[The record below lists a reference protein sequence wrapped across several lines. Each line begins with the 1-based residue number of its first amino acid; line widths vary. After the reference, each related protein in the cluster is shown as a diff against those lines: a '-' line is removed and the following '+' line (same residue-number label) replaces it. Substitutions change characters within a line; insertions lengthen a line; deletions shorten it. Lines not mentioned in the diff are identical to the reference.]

1 MGAVVC
7 LIIKMKSVLVICLCL
22 LASQAY
28 AKLHSIELKR
38 LDQGRTLRGIHQS
51 RERITNR
58 WGSGN
63 VAIPEEDLV
72 NYMDAQYYGEIEI
85 GTPAQKF
92 TVIFDTGSSNLWV
105 PSATCGW
112 LNIACKRHNKYDSTK
127 SSTYTKDGR
136 DFSIQYGTGAM
147 KGFVSVDKV
156 CVAGVC
162 VDNQGFAEAVKEPGI
177 TFVAAKFDGILG
189 MGWSTISVDGL
200 PTVFD
205 SMIAQNSVEA
215 PVFSFYL
222 NRNPDDSNGG
232 KLVLGGSDKNLYTGE
247 MNYIPLSQTTYWQ
260 VNMDGVSVNGDKSL
274 ACANGCEAVMDTGT
288 SLIAGPSGDIK
299 AINEAI
305 GAKVNPLTGQ
315 GMIDCAQIPSL
326 PVINFTFG
334 GKDYALEGKDY
345 VLKIEQGGQAL
356 CLSGFMGLPTP
367 GGLWILG
374 DVFLGKYY
382 SEYDVGNKRVGLA
395 AAV

>member
-1 MGAVVC
+1 
-7 LIIKMKSVLVICLCL
+7 MKSFLVVCLCL
-22 LASQAY
+22 LTSQSY

-38 LDQGRTLRGIHQS
+38 LEQTRSLRGDLES
-51 RERITNR
+51 RERIANR

-63 VAIPEEDLV
+63 VQIPEEDLV

-85 GTPAQKF
+85 GTPGQKF

-105 PSATCGW
+105 PSSTCGW
-112 LNIACKRHNKYDSTK
+112 LNIACQRHNKYDSGA

-162 VDNQGFAEAVKEPGI
+162 VDSQGFAEAVHEPGI
-177 TFVAAKFDGILG
+177 TFIAAKFDGILG

-205 SMIAQNSVEA
+205 NMIAQKKVDS

-222 NRNPDDSNGG
+222 NRDPNDSNGG
-232 KLVLGGSDKNLYTGE
+232 KLVLGGSDKTLYTGE
-247 MNYIPLSQTTYWQ
+247 MSYIPLSQTTYWQ
-260 VNMDGVSVNGDKSL
+260 VNMDKVSVAGDDASV
-274 ACANGCEAVMDTGT
+274 CANGCEAVMDTGT
-288 SLIAGPSGDIK
+288 SLIAGPAADIK
-299 AINEAI
+299 AINKAI

-315 GMIDCAQIPSL
+315 GMIDCDQIPKL

-334 GKDYALEGKDY
+334 GNDYPLEGKDY
-345 VLKIEQGGQAL
+345 VLKIEQGGQAM

-374 DVFLGKYY
+374 DVFLGRYY

-395 AAV
+395 AAA

>member
-105 PSATCGW
+105 PSSTCGW

-127 SSTYTKDGR
+127 STTYTKDGR

-147 KGFVSVDKV
+147 KGFVSVDTV

-177 TFVAAKFDGILG
+177 TFIAAKFDGILG
-189 MGWSTISVDGL
+189 MGWNTIAVDGI

-205 SMIAQNSVEA
+205 SMIAQKKVDA
-215 PVFSFYL
+215 PVFGF
-222 NRNPDDSNGG
+222 
-232 KLVLGGSDKNLYTGE
+232 
-247 MNYIPLSQTTYWQ
+247 WQ
-260 VNMDGVSVNGDKSL
+260 VKMDGVSVAGADSV
-274 ACANGCEAVMDTGT
+274 CAGGCEAVMDTGT
-288 SLIAGPSGDIK
+288 SLIAGPASDIA
-299 AINEAI
+299 AINKAI

-315 GMIDCAQIPSL
+315 GMIDCDTIPNL
-326 PVINFTFG
+326 PIINFTFD
-334 GKDYALEGKDY
+334 GKDYPLEGKDY
-345 VLKIEQGGQAL
+345 VLKIEQGGAAM
-356 CLSGFMGLPTP
+356 CLSGFMGIQTP

-374 DVFLGKYY
+374 DVFLGRYY

-395 AAV
+395 VAA

>member
-1 MGAVVC
+1 
-7 LIIKMKSVLVICLCL
+7 MKSFLVVCLCL
-22 LASQAY
+22 LASQSY

-38 LDQGRTLRGIHQS
+38 LDQTRSLRGDLQS
-51 RERITNR
+51 RERIANR

-63 VAIPEEDLV
+63 VQVPEEDLI

-85 GTPAQKF
+85 GTPGQKF

-105 PSATCGW
+105 PSSTCGW

-177 TFVAAKFDGILG
+177 TFIAAKFDGILG

-205 SMIAQNSVEA
+205 SMIEQKKVDA
-215 PVFSFYL
+215 PVFGFWL
-222 NRNPDDSNGG
+222 NRDPNDSNGG
-232 KLVLGGSDKNLYTGE
+232 KLVLGGSDNTLYTGE
-247 MNYIPLSQTTYWQ
+247 MSYIPLTRLGYWQ
-260 VNMDGVSVNGDKSL
+260 VKMDGVSVAGADSV
-274 ACANGCEAVMDTGT
+274 CAGGCEAVMDTGT
-288 SLIAGPSGDIK
+288 SLIAGPAADIK
-299 AINEAI
+299 AINKAI

-315 GMIDCAQIPSL
+315 GMIDCDQIPNL
-326 PVINFTFG
+326 PTINFTFG
-334 GKDYALEGKDY
+334 GKDYPLEGKDY
-345 VLKIEQGGQAL
+345 VLKIEQGNQAM
-356 CLSGFMGLPTP
+356 CLSGFMGLPGSGMGP
-367 GGLWILG
+367 LWILG
-374 DVFLGKYY
+374 DVFLGRYY

-395 AAV
+395 VAAAAA

>member
-1 MGAVVC
+1 
-7 LIIKMKSVLVICLCL
+7 MKSFLVVCLCL
-22 LASQAY
+22 LASQSY

-38 LDQGRTLRGIHQS
+38 LDQTRSLRGDLQS
-51 RERITNR
+51 RERIANR

-63 VAIPEEDLV
+63 VQIPEEDLV

-85 GTPAQKF
+85 GTPGQKF

-105 PSATCGW
+105 PSSTCGW

-147 KGFVSVDKV
+147 KGFVSVDTV

-177 TFVAAKFDGILG
+177 TFIAAKFDGILG
-189 MGWSTISVDGL
+189 MGWNTIAVDGI

-205 SMIAQNSVEA
+205 SMIAQKKVDA
-215 PVFSFYL
+215 PVFGFWL
-222 NRNPDDSNGG
+222 NRDPNDSNGG
-232 KLVLGGSDKNLYTGE
+232 KLVLGGTDDKLFTGE
-247 MNYIPLSQTTYWQ
+247 MSYIPLTRLGYWQ
-260 VNMDGVSVNGDKSL
+260 VKMDGVSVASGPRKGTTV
-274 ACANGCEAVMDTGT
+274 CAGGCEAVMDTGT
-288 SLIAGPSGDIK
+288 SLIAGPASDIA
-299 AINEAI
+299 AINKAI

-315 GMIDCAQIPSL
+315 GMIDCDTIPNL
-326 PVINFTFG
+326 PVINFTFD
-334 GKDYALEGKDY
+334 GKDYPLEGKDY
-345 VLKIEQGGQAL
+345 VLKIEQGGAAM
-356 CLSGFMGLPTP
+356 CLSGFMGIQTP

-374 DVFLGKYY
+374 DVFLGRYY

-395 AAV
+395 VAA

>member
-1 MGAVVC
+1 MR
-7 LIIKMKSVLVICLCL
+7 S
-22 LASQAY
+22 
-28 AKLHSIELKR
+28 
-38 LDQGRTLRGIHQS
+38 
-51 RERITNR
+51 
-58 WGSGN
+58 
-63 VAIPEEDLV
+63 
-72 NYMDAQYYGEIEI
+72 
-85 GTPAQKF
+85 
-92 TVIFDTGSSNLWV
+92 
-105 PSATCGW
+105 
-112 LNIACKRHNKYDSTK
+112 
-127 SSTYTKDGR
+127 
-136 DFSIQYGTGAM
+136 
-147 KGFVSVDKV
+147 
-156 CVAGVC
+156 
-162 VDNQGFAEAVKEPGI
+162 
-177 TFVAAKFDGILG
+177 
-189 MGWSTISVDGL
+189 
-200 PTVFD
+200 
-205 SMIAQNSVEA
+205 
-215 PVFSFYL
+215 
-222 NRNPDDSNGG
+222 
-232 KLVLGGSDKNLYTGE
+232 
-247 MNYIPLSQTTYWQ
+247 
-260 VNMDGVSVNGDKSL
+260 VSVNGDKSM

>member
-72 NYMDAQYYGEIEI
+72 NYMD
-85 GTPAQKF
+85 

-189 MGWSTISVDGL
+189 MGWSPISVDGL
-200 PTVFD
+200 PTVFA
-205 SMIAQNSVEA
+205 SMIAQNS
-215 PVFSFYL
+215 
-222 NRNPDDSNGG
+222 
-232 KLVLGGSDKNLYTGE
+232 
-247 MNYIPLSQTTYWQ
+247 
-260 VNMDGVSVNGDKSL
+260 
-274 ACANGCEAVMDTGT
+274 
-288 SLIAGPSGDIK
+288 
-299 AINEAI
+299 
-305 GAKVNPLTGQ
+305 
-315 GMIDCAQIPSL
+315 
-326 PVINFTFG
+326 
-334 GKDYALEGKDY
+334 
-345 VLKIEQGGQAL
+345 
-356 CLSGFMGLPTP
+356 
-367 GGLWILG
+367 
-374 DVFLGKYY
+374 
-382 SEYDVGNKRVGLA
+382 
-395 AAV
+395 

>member
-1 MGAVVC
+1 
-7 LIIKMKSVLVICLCL
+7 MKSFLVLCML
-22 LASQAY
+22 LAVSQSY

-38 LDQGRTLRGIHQS
+38 LEQTRSLRADLQS
-51 RERITNR
+51 RERIANR

-63 VAIPEEDLV
+63 VQIPEEDLI

-85 GTPAQKF
+85 GTPGQKF

-105 PSATCGW
+105 PSSTCGW
-112 LNIACKRHNKYDSTK
+112 LNIACQRHNKYDSVK

-162 VDNQGFAEAVKEPGI
+162 VDSQGFAEAVKEPGI
-177 TFVAAKFDGILG
+177 TFIAAKFDGILG

-205 SMIAQNSVEA
+205 SMIAQKKVDS

-222 NRNPDDSNGG
+222 NRDPNDSNGG
-232 KLVLGGSDKNLYTGE
+232 KLVLGGSDKTLYTGE
-247 MNYIPLSQTTYWQ
+247 MSYIPLTKLGYWQ
-260 VNMDGVSVNGDKSL
+260 VKMDEVSVAGAVITTPAPPHRLCD
-274 ACANGCEAVMDTGT
+274 NGCEAVMDTGT
-288 SLIAGPSGDIK
+288 SLIAGPAEDIK
-299 AINEAI
+299 AINKAI

-315 GMIDCAQIPSL
+315 GMIDCAQIPNL

-334 GKDYALEGKDY
+334 GKEYPLEGKDY
-345 VLKIEQGGQAL
+345 VLKIEQGNQAAM

-374 DVFLGKYY
+374 DVFLGRYY

-395 AAV
+395 VAA

>member
-1 MGAVVC
+1 
-7 LIIKMKSVLVICLCL
+7 MKSFLVVCLCL
-22 LASQAY
+22 LASQSY

-38 LDQGRTLRGIHQS
+38 LDGARSLRGDLQS
-51 RERITNR
+51 RERIANR
-58 WGSGN
+58 WGSGD
-63 VAIPEEDLV
+63 VQIPEEDLV

-85 GTPAQKF
+85 GTPGQKF

-105 PSATCGW
+105 PSSTCGW

-147 KGFVSVDKV
+147 KGFVSVDTV

-177 TFVAAKFDGILG
+177 TFIAAKFDGILG
-189 MGWSTISVDGL
+189 MGWNTIAVDGI

-205 SMIAQNSVEA
+205 SMIAQKKVDA
-215 PVFSFYL
+215 PVFGFWL
-222 NRNPDDSNGG
+222 NRDPNDSNGG
-232 KLVLGGSDKNLYTGE
+232 KLVLGGTDKNLFTGE
-247 MNYIPLSQTTYWQ
+247 MSYIPLTRLGYWQ
-260 VNMDGVSVNGDKSL
+260 VKMDGVSVASGPRKGTTV
-274 ACANGCEAVMDTGT
+274 CAGGCEAVMDTGT
-288 SLIAGPSGDIK
+288 SLIAGPASDIA
-299 AINEAI
+299 AINKAI

-315 GMIDCAQIPSL
+315 GMIDCDTIPNL
-326 PVINFTFG
+326 PVINFTFD
-334 GKDYALEGKDY
+334 GKDYPLEGKDY
-345 VLKIEQGGQAL
+345 VLKIEQGGAAM
-356 CLSGFMGLPTP
+356 CLSGFMGIQTP

-374 DVFLGKYY
+374 DVFLGRYY

-395 AAV
+395 VAA

>member
-38 LDQGRTLRGIHQS
+38 LEQGRTLRGIHQS

-63 VAIPEEDLV
+63 VEIPEEDLV

-177 TFVAAKFDGILG
+177 TFIAAKFDGILG

-205 SMIAQNSVEA
+205 SMIAQKKVDA
-215 PVFSFYL
+215 PVFGFWL
-222 NRNPDDSNGG
+222 NRDPNDSNGG
-232 KLVLGGSDKNLYTGE
+232 KLVLGGSDKALYTGE
-247 MNYIPLSQTTYWQ
+247 MSYIPLTRLGYWQ
-260 VNMDGVSVNGDKSL
+260 VKMDGVSVAGADSV
-274 ACANGCEAVMDTGT
+274 CAGGCEAVMDTGT
-288 SLIAGPSGDIK
+288 SLIAGPASDIA
-299 AINEAI
+299 AINKAI

-315 GMIDCAQIPSL
+315 GMIDCDQIPNL
-326 PVINFTFG
+326 PTINFT
-334 GKDYALEGKDY
+334 LEGKDY
-345 VLKIEQGGQAL
+345 VLKIEQGNQAM
-356 CLSGFMGLPTP
+356 CLSGFMGLPGSGMGP
-367 GGLWILG
+367 LWILG
-374 DVFLGKYY
+374 DVFLGRYY

-395 AAV
+395 VAAAAAA

>member
-260 VNMDGVSVNGDKSL
+260 VNMDG
-274 ACANGCEAVMDTGT
+274 
-288 SLIAGPSGDIK
+288 
-299 AINEAI
+299 
-305 GAKVNPLTGQ
+305 
-315 GMIDCAQIPSL
+315 
-326 PVINFTFG
+326 
-334 GKDYALEGKDY
+334 
-345 VLKIEQGGQAL
+345 
-356 CLSGFMGLPTP
+356 
-367 GGLWILG
+367 
-374 DVFLGKYY
+374 
-382 SEYDVGNKRVGLA
+382 
-395 AAV
+395 